1 MRTGF
6 RNVMIGLATAGVVAV
21 LSLGVKSIAAQ
32 APAVGQ
38 APTPGQFPPYRAP
51 RTADGKA
58 DLNGIW
64 EALVTA
70 NIDVQDHQA
79 QSGPRPEMMG
89 AYGAWPAGQGV
100 VEGGEI
106 PYRPE
111 ALARSKT
118 FELRVARVAK
128 IYSHDRRHDTGD
140 PDLKCFRPRL

>member
-1 MRTGF
+1 MRTRF
-6 RNVMIGLATAGVVAV
+6 RNVMIGLTTAAVVAV
-21 LSLGVKSIAAQ
+21 LPLAVKSIAAQ
-32 APAVGQ
+32 APSVAQ
-38 APTPGQFPPYRAP
+38 TPAPGQFPPYRAP

-79 QSGPRPEMMG
+79 QAGPRPELMG

-106 PYRPE
+106 TYRTE
-111 ALARSKT
+111 GLGEK
-118 FELRVARVAK
+118 E
-128 IYSHDRRHDTGD
+128 
-140 PDLKCFRPRL
+140 